1 MKRRNL
7 LLLSSLALPSLFG
20 GIAKAA
26 SATPPPAEAALIDQL
41 IDRVAQM
48 STVVFIRNGS
58 EASAHD
64 AAAHLRDKY
73 DYFRDQIV
81 TAEDFIRLCGT
92 RSEMTRIAYR
102 VRFAGGQERPAAEVL
117 QEQLNALR
125 SAAR

>member
-1 MKRRNL
+1 M
-7 LLLSSLALPSLFG
+7 LLSSLALPSLFS

-26 SATPPPAEAALIDQL
+26 SATPPPTEATLIDLL
-41 IDRVAQM
+41 IGRVAQM

-92 RSEMTRIAYR
+92 RSEMTHIAYR
-102 VRFAGGQERPAAEVL
+102 VRFASGQERPAAEVL
-117 QEQLNALR
+117 QEQLHVLR
-125 SAAR
+125 SAMR